1 MCGRTHKLSLL
12 IPLLTGQGVLNSPS
26 EDLSEICHFVVLVEL
41 LVVVCR
47 SGGQKQT
54 GSGLRGGGVAWWGDG
69 CDRTFDDDDV
79 RSGEKLMER
88 DGMRV
93 AARGTAREK
102 WIRTQRN
109 TS

>member
-1 MCGRTHKLSLL
+1 VEVRNKL
-12 IPLLTGQGVLNSPS
+12 
-26 EDLSEICHFVVLVEL
+26 VLVYE
-41 LVVVCR
+41 V
-47 SGGQKQT
+47 
-54 GSGLRGGGVAWWGDG
+54 GGVAWWGDG